1 MRSGVAEL
9 VKAETLA
16 LLVWID
22 EEPRSY
28 PEAIDVWRTTCP
40 QHSVWEDALGER
52 LIEVVRNG
60 SGSAVVVAPRGRT
73 ALADESR
80 ADET

>member
-1 MRSGVAEL
+1 M
-9 VKAETLA
+9 KAETRA

-52 LIEVVRNG
+52 LLEIVRKG
-60 SGSAVVVAPRGRT
+60 SNSQVVVTSRGRA
-73 ALADESR
+73 ALADRTGAEEISR
-80 ADET
+80 GP

>member
-1 MRSGVAEL
+1 MAEL

-60 SGSAVVVAPRGRT
+60 SGSAVVVVAPRGRT

>member
-1 MRSGVAEL
+1 M
-9 VKAETLA
+9 KAETRA

-40 QHSVWEDALGER
+40 QHSVWEDALGEK
-52 LIEVVRNG
+52 LIEVIRNG
-60 SGSAVVVAPRGRT
+60 ADSRVVVTLRGRT
-73 ALADESR
+73 ALADESH
-80 ADET
+80 ADVS

>member
-1 MRSGVAEL
+1 MNAGTREL
-9 VKAETLA
+9 LIW
-16 LLVWID
+16 LG
-22 EEPRSY
+22 EEPRPY

-60 SGSAVVVAPRGRT
+60 SRSAVVVAPRGRT

>member
-1 MRSGVAEL
+1 VAESL
-9 VKAETLA
+9 VNAETRA
-16 LLVWID
+16 LLAWID
-22 EEPRSY
+22 EEPRPY

-60 SGSAVVVAPRGRT
+60 ADSRVVVTPRGRS
-73 ALADESR
+73 ALSES
-80 ADET
+80 